1 MISRNFKNVLVVSL
15 GFLSLFTAYGGL
27 QSLQSSL
34 NAEEGMGV
42 ASLSVIYASII
53 ISSMFL
59 PPLMIKN
66 LGCKWTIVAGM
77 ACYVSY
83 SFGNLYPGWYTLIP
97 TSVILGLGGS
107 PLWSAKCTYLTIS
120 GNVQAAKEGKKGPD
134 IINQYFGIFFFIFQS
149 SAVWGNLMS
158 SLIFGQDTNITII
171 SDEQLQTCGASDC
184 GLVITSNS
192 TTSRPAQELV
202 WTLVGCYIGVG
213 VLAMLIVAIFLDN
226 IDQDQTSRF
235 RGNREPFCH
244 TFLATFRLLKDWR
257 LLILIPLTMYSGF
270 EQSFLSGEYTKNY
283 VTCALGI
290 HYVGF
295 VMMCFGASNSLCSFL
310 FGRLARYTGRALL
323 FLLAAVANFSCI
335 IALLFWRPHPDEL
348 GIFFVFPALWGMADA
363 VWQTQTNALYGILFP
378 ADKEAAFANYRMWE
392 SLGFV
397 IAFAYSTFLCLEYK
411 LYILLTVLLLTA
423 VTYPVVEYYE
433 YKNPTKAVE
442 EEYYKE
448 GIAMDDNKS
457 SLRLAPSFVLIGRV
471 QSPMFG
477 RGRRKEGGPPPPPT
491 LIPASRSCEAPIPLK
506 RLSSPV
512 AAGYSA
518 KRSLWFGEMSSGGSV
533 TPLDPL
539 GC

>member
-1 MISRNFKNVLVVSL
+1 MTAWYPTGGSAEGVDGEQLAMISRNFKNVLVVSV

-34 NAEEGMGV
+34 NAEQGMGV

-59 PPLMIKN
+59 PPIMIKN

-120 GNVQAAKEGKKGPD
+120 GNIQAAKENKKGSD
-134 IINQYFGIFFFIFQS
+134 VINHYFGIFFFIFQS

-158 SLIFGQDTNITII
+158 SLIFGQDTSI
-171 SDEQLQTCGASDC
+171 SDIPEEVLATCGAADC
-184 GLVITSNS
+184 GLTVVSNS
-192 TTSRPAQELV
+192 TSSRPSQNLV

-213 VLAMLIVAIFLDN
+213 VLAMIIVSVFLDN
-226 IDQDQTSRF
+226 IDQEQASQF
-235 RGNREPFCH
+235 RENREPFCH

-257 LLILIPLTMYSGF
+257 LLTLIPLTMYSGF

-290 HYVGF
+290 HFVGF

-310 FGRLARYTGRALL
+310 FGRIARYTGRAPL
-323 FLLAAVANFSCI
+323 FLLAALANLSCI
-335 IALLFWRPHPDEL
+335 IALLFWRPHPDQL
-348 GIFFVFPALWGMADA
+348 AVFFVFPALWGMADA
-363 VWQTQTNALYGILFP
+363 IWQTQTNALYGILFP
-378 ADKEAAFANYRMWE
+378 RNKEAAFANYRMWE

-397 IAFAYSTFLCLEYK
+397 IAFAYSTFLCLESK
-411 LYILLTVLLLTA
+411 LYILLAVLVLTII
-423 VTYPVVEYYE
+423 TYPIVEYYE
-433 YKNPTKAVE
+433 YKHPTKPIE
-442 EEYYKE
+442 ESAYESHKE
-448 GIAMDDNKS
+448 TTETEKYIISQTQM
-457 SLRLAPSFVLIGRV
+457 
-471 QSPMFG
+471 
-477 RGRRKEGGPPPPPT
+477 
-491 LIPASRSCEAPIPLK
+491 
-506 RLSSPV
+506 
-512 AAGYSA
+512 
-518 KRSLWFGEMSSGGSV
+518 
-533 TPLDPL
+533 
-539 GC
+539 

>member
-1 MISRNFKNVLVVSL
+1 MISRNFKNVLVVSV

-34 NAEEGMGV
+34 NAEQGMGV

-59 PPLMIKN
+59 PPIMIKN

-120 GNVQAAKEGKKGPD
+120 GNIQAAKENKKGSD
-134 IINQYFGIFFFIFQS
+134 VINHYFGIFFFIFQS

-158 SLIFGQDTNITII
+158 SLIFGQDTSI
-171 SDEQLQTCGASDC
+171 SDIPEEVLETCGAADC
-184 GLVITSNS
+184 GLTIKVNS
-192 TTSRPAQELV
+192 TTSRPSQNLV
-202 WTLVGCYIGVG
+202 WTLVGSYIGVG
-213 VLAMLIVAIFLDN
+213 VLAIIIVSVFLDN
-226 IDQDQTSRF
+226 VDQEQTSQF
-235 RGNREPFCH
+235 RENREPFCR

-257 LLILIPLTMYSGF
+257 LVTLIPLTMYSGF

-290 HYVGF
+290 HFVGY

-310 FGRLARYTGRALL
+310 FGRIARYTGRGPL
-323 FLLAAVANFSCI
+323 FLLAALANLACI
-335 IALLFWRPHPDEL
+335 IALLFWRPHPDQMAL
-348 GIFFVFPALWGMADA
+348 FFVFPALWGMSDA
-363 VWQTQTNALYGILFP
+363 IWQTQTNALYGVLFP
-378 ADKEAAFANYRMWE
+378 KNKEAAFANYRMWE

-411 LYILLTVLLLTA
+411 IYILLAVLVLTVI
-423 VTYPVVEYYE
+423 TYPIVEYYE
-433 YKNPTKAVE
+433 YKHPTE
-442 EEYYKE
+442 PIEEYAMQSHKE
-448 GIAMDDNKS
+448 TIETKTD
-457 SLRLAPSFVLIGRV
+457 I
-471 QSPMFG
+471 
-477 RGRRKEGGPPPPPT
+477 
-491 LIPASRSCEAPIPLK
+491 
-506 RLSSPV
+506 V
-512 AAGYSA
+512 AQTQ
-518 KRSLWFGEMSSGGSV
+518 M
-533 TPLDPL
+533 
-539 GC
+539 

>member
-34 NAEEGMGV
+34 NAEQGMGV

-66 LGCKWTIVAGM
+66 LGCKWTIVVGM

-83 SFGNLYPGWYTLIP
+83 SFGNLYPGWYTLMP

-120 GNVQAAKEGKKGPD
+120 GNIQASKDGKKGSD
-134 IINQYFGIFFFIFQS
+134 VINQYFGIFFFIFQS

-158 SLIFGQDTNITII
+158 SLIFGQDTNIAFIPE
-171 SDEQLQTCGASDC
+171 EQLLTCGAADC
-184 GLVITSNS
+184 GLNISANS
-192 TTSRPAQELV
+192 TTTRPAQQLV

-213 VLAMLIVAIFLDN
+213 VLAMLIVGVFLDN
-226 IDQDQTSRF
+226 IDQEQSSQF

-257 LLILIPLTMYSGF
+257 LVTLIPLTMYSGF

-290 HYVGF
+290 HFVGY
-295 VMMCFGASNSLCSFL
+295 VMMCFGATNSLCSFL
-310 FGRLARYTGRALL
+310 FGRLARYTGRAAL
-323 FLLAAVANFSCI
+323 FFLAALTNFACI
-335 IALLFWRPHPDEL
+335 MALLFWRPHPDEL
-348 GIFFVFPALWGMADA
+348 PVFFVFPALWGMADA
-363 VWQTQTNALYGILFP
+363 IWQTQTNALYGILFP
-378 ADKEAAFANYRMWE
+378 RHKEAAFANYRMWE

-397 IAFAYSTFLCLEYK
+397 IAFAYSTFICLEYK
-411 LYILLTVLLLTA
+411 LYILLSVLLLTV
-423 VTYPVVEYYE
+423 VTYPIVEYYE
-433 YKNPTKAVE
+433 YKNPTLPVHE
-442 EEYYKE
+442 GTYLRHKE
-448 GIAMDDNKS
+448 TIQTHDKN
-457 SLRLAPSFVLIGRV
+457 IIC
-471 QSPMFG
+471 Q
-477 RGRRKEGGPPPPPT
+477 T
-491 LIPASRSCEAPIPLK
+491 
-506 RLSSPV
+506 
-512 AAGYSA
+512 
-518 KRSLWFGEMSSGGSV
+518 EM
-533 TPLDPL
+533 
-539 GC
+539 

>member
-1 MISRNFKNVLVVSL
+1 MISRNFKNVLVVSV

-34 NAEEGMGV
+34 NAEQGMGV

-53 ISSMFL
+53 LSSMFL
-59 PPLMIKN
+59 PPIMIKN

-120 GNVQAAKEGKKGPD
+120 GNIQAAKDGKKGSD

-158 SLIFGQDTNITII
+158 SLIFQQDTNIADIP
-171 SDEQLQTCGASDC
+171 DEQLQSCGAADC
-184 GLVITSNS
+184 GLNTSING
-192 TTSRPAQELV
+192 TTTRPAQKLV

-213 VLAMLIVAIFLDN
+213 VLAMLIVAVFLDN
-226 IDQDQTSRF
+226 IDSEQSSQF
-235 RGNREPFCH
+235 RGNREPFCQ

-257 LLILIPLTMYSGF
+257 LVTLIPLTMYSGF

-290 HYVGF
+290 HFVGY

-310 FGRLARYTGRALL
+310 FGRLARYTGRAVL
-323 FLLAAVANFSCI
+323 FFIAALANFACI
-335 IALLFWRPHPDEL
+335 IALMFWRPHPDDL
-348 GIFFVFPALWGMADA
+348 AVFFVFPALWGMADA
-363 VWQTQTNALYGILFP
+363 IWQTQTNALYGILFP
-378 ADKEAAFANYRMWE
+378 RDKEAAFANYRMWE

-397 IAFAYSTFLCLEYK
+397 IAFAYSTFICLEYK
-411 LYILLTVLLLTA
+411 LYILLAVLLLT
-423 VTYPVVEYYE
+423 VITYPIVEYHE
-433 YKNPTKAVE
+433 HKHPTLPVE
-442 EEYYKE
+442 EGSYLTNKE
-448 GIAMDDNKS
+448 TIERNENMIVCQTAM
-457 SLRLAPSFVLIGRV
+457 
-471 QSPMFG
+471 
-477 RGRRKEGGPPPPPT
+477 
-491 LIPASRSCEAPIPLK
+491 
-506 RLSSPV
+506 
-512 AAGYSA
+512 
-518 KRSLWFGEMSSGGSV
+518 
-533 TPLDPL
+533 
-539 GC
+539 